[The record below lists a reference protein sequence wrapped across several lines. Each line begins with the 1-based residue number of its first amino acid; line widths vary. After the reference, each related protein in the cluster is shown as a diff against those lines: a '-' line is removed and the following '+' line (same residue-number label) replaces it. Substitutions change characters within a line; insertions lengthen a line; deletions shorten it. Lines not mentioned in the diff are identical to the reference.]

1 MDRKAFK
8 FYRSYWEIAQELND
22 SERLQFY
29 DALLK
34 RQFTGEEST
43 LTGLANFAYIS
54 QRHSIDLQIDGYLAQ
69 SQKKNPIKDPMQGG
83 AQGCTQAPSIQEKEK
98 EKEKGIINTSEFER
112 FWSAFDKKVDRK
124 KCFDIWGRIPVTK
137 RNQIIDAAN
146 KYRISTPEARYRKN
160 PLTWLRGE
168 CWNDEP
174 IINLNTQSNE
184 QFNELTKSI
193 REQYPNV

>member
-8 FYRSYWEIAQELND
+8 FYRSYWEIAQQLND

-83 AQGCTQAPSIQEKEK
+83 AQGGTQAPSIQEKEK

-124 KCFDIWGRIPVTK
+124 KCSDIWAKIPVTK
-137 RNQIIDAAN
+137 RNQIIEAAN
-146 KYRISTPEARYRKN
+146 QYRISTPEARYRKN